1 MTDSNAGYK
10 KILVGT
16 DGSESSLRAVE
27 RAAAVAHA
35 AGGDL
40 TVLCAYDPPRAREVE
55 EAQEALGDEAYKVV
69 GSNPAEEALR
79 AARERA
85 AGVGLTD
92 VETAAVA
99 DDPVDALV
107 DVMDK
112 RDVDLLVVGN
122 RGLNTLAG
130 RVLGSV
136 PSDVAR
142 RASCDV
148 LIVRTTKGGRWS

>member
-1 MTDSNAGYK
+1 MTDSNARYGTV
-10 KILVGT
+10 LVGT

-27 RAAAVAHA
+27 RGAAVAHA
-35 AGGDL
+35 AGGEL
-40 TVLCAYDPPRAREVE
+40 VIVCAYDPPRSRDVE
-55 EAQEALGDEAYKVV
+55 EAQEVLGDEAYKVV

-85 AGVGLTD
+85 ASAGLTA
-92 VETAAVA
+92 VETVAVV
-99 DDPVDALV
+99 DDPVDALI
-107 DVMDK
+107 DVVDK

-148 LIVRTTKGGRWS
+148 LIVRTTRGGRWS